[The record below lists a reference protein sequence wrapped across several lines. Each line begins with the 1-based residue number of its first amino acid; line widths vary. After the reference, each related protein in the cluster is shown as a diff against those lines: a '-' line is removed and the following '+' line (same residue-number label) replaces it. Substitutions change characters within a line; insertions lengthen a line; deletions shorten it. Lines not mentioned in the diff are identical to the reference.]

1 MVIGRPDAIKMN
13 FTATENNKVH
23 MTLNTTN
30 DTMWSM
36 PRENYYTIKI
46 YDPNANST

>member
-1 MVIGRPDAIKMN
+1 MN

-36 PRENYYTIKI
+36 PRENYYTIKYMI
-46 YDPNANST
+46 QTKLNLGLI